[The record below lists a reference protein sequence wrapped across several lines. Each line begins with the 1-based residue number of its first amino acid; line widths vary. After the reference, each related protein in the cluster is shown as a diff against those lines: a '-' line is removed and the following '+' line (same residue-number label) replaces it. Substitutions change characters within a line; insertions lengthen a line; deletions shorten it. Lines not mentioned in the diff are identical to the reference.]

1 MAEGEFSITEEQGEF
16 NAWPQSARK
25 PRSTAILETVAAM
38 EAIRTRAPLEM
49 ARRQVN
55 TLNEAVAQAEARGRV
70 AHLVNADFE
79 NKLNQAI
86 ETTSLPDVHEA
97 ERERLKG
104 VKFAQATDSPEAY
117 ALARDHGGNLLQ
129 HLEARALSRQRTL
142 AKIIDER
149 ISDED
154 VGVASVIG
162 DILDIIVSAPIDALR
177 LGGFDRTDLAQKMH
191 GLMTAD
197 ITEEEFENEAK
208 AVLEE
213 MADAG
218 ILQDSNFLFL
228 MSGAQNLEELGEGI
242 EGTLEKFA
250 TVADLVTLG
259 GFAGSKA
266 LRGASMARST
276 TAIVSG
282 SAGPEA
288 AEQVLR
294 GAVASPGTTAATNA
308 DVIRHTQP
316 AFNRMPESFNG
327 QTRWVAPGSK
337 IAKEVETEN
346 TFFDIVRNAT
356 FSDRIDPQVLS
367 EWAPQGLKILSERI
381 DARSYDNVLELN
393 VEPDELGNLFGRVTY
408 GRSDGLPFGSG
419 RANTRTSKAS
429 AQKLANSLNGRI
441 VGTDVDLPQAA
452 ERATQL
458 AKNQRRGPETS
469 MIRVQEAMGG
479 GVLSPVVE
487 RAGDTLHRMF
497 QFANRGE
504 FMHEDALEKIEV
516 VVRRLNNRFGFEKE
530 MAQNMRSNAEARGI
544 SLAEQE
550 GRVNKALR
558 GYTNAYKELR
568 KGAFNPLQKLI
579 IDGNIAIGEQRWK
592 DARRIWGEINETVS
606 DKAKFDKAV
615 KDLGDIKPE
624 KRVIDPGTG
633 EAVVRTIDRGGREY
647 YVVDVLK
654 PIPTEGLAR
663 ELSNDEIGTGFLR
676 AFGSTWQTTP
686 TRLQELA
693 LRGEGVSAR
702 VRKQLER
709 ELNKTLK
716 PIKGTNEE
724 VFLEKIFYDL
734 RDGKLSHMR
743 RPLNKAEF
751 ESEWARYSEARPS
764 EAAFAAY
771 QSVQK
776 FNDMQYLLKADEMY
790 KRTVNSG
797 YDEVVSFRIA
807 RQDGDVE
814 DFDLVAKRTTPANV
828 DDEAINPITGV
839 HYDAENIPEGSK
851 VFEVLNYYKTGD
863 RHAKYVVFDEPK
875 VRRLYHSDV
884 LGYNPGGPR
893 GYEFTNHFVKQEGG
907 VTLLS
912 GRTGSSLPKTIL
924 GTATRKEAE
933 LAVEQINNILK
944 FVGDKVPGL
953 QGMTTAQAI
962 SAMGELG
969 SELSEVLV
977 RNNTWNPN
985 LETVDA
991 FIEFMRKYGL
1001 HPGKNVGTA
1010 MDSQPLAI
1018 ADDAGQLRFSEKTY
1032 GEVFTSRLNNP
1043 RNSTRRDEPIMG
1055 FGGAR
1060 AVTRSPLDMIQND
1073 FMRVMHSQ
1081 ALSAY
1086 NFQAVN
1092 GWLKGAKAHI
1102 LNNEQIAGA
1111 QPLRAMREAKVADTP
1126 QGRNYQAARNAIERT
1141 LGTRAE
1147 SERKWNAMMGRTAE
1161 WIWDK
1166 GFVKIDPE
1174 TGGRSP
1180 GKLIRA
1186 LQASSDPFMFLRGIS
1201 FDARLG
1207 MFSPDQM
1214 IVQSSQF
1221 VNIAAIVGPQRWPEA
1236 LQAAATHWPVRAAVH
1251 TLNQHGPEG
1260 AINNLRAIGRR
1271 TSTFTGMSEDE
1282 FVEFATWV
1290 WESGRLEVGTE
1301 VAELSQQ
1308 SMSLTRNMFGKI
1320 RRNSR
1325 FFFNEGEKFP
1335 RSAAIRVAWNE
1346 YRKTFPNADMN
1357 TNHARNWIAR
1367 RNDAL
1372 TAAMTRSS
1380 AATWQQGPLSVP
1392 LQFMS
1397 YITRMFESL
1406 FTNRILTKAER
1417 KRLGLAQLFFWG
1429 AAGTGAGSLFDAY
1442 VLENGYNIDSTT
1454 YTALRYGLLDAIVQ
1468 SVTGSEAVIG
1478 GRLAPAEGI
1487 QQLIDNW
1494 RDQNFF
1500 ETAVGP
1506 AGALITD
1513 SGQALVKG
1521 MMDAMTGNFSMVE
1534 SDMTEFVRH
1543 ISVFDDATK
1552 AWIVYNTGDYLS
1564 RNGDKVIE
1572 GLTGTDALL
1581 VGLGWQLEDV
1591 NLQYSRL
1598 EVLRN
1603 QNDHVKEVTKRI
1615 KEYVREHNEAI
1626 LNDDLEKA
1634 QNIQK
1639 LIATLMGTS
1648 PVWAQ
1653 EDMQR
1658 ALAGD
1663 FGTMA
1668 DRTFMTALK
1677 RGHGMVNLKTET
1689 DTTNIGED
1697 R

>member
-1 MAEGEFSITEEQGEF
+1 MATDEFSITEEQGEF
-16 NAWPQSARK
+16 NAWPQSVRK

-38 EAIRTRAPLEM
+38 EAIRTRAPLES

-55 TLNEAVAQAEARGRV
+55 TLNEAVAQSEARGRV

-79 NKLNQAI
+79 DKLNQAI

-104 VKFAQATDSPEAY
+104 VQFAQETDSPESY
-117 ALARDHGGNLLQ
+117 ALARDHGGPLLQ
-129 HLEARALSRQRTL
+129 HLESRALSRQRTL

-154 VGVASVIG
+154 VGVASIIG

-197 ITEEEFENEAK
+197 ISEKEFENEAK

-218 ILQDSNFLFL
+218 VLQDSNFLFL
-228 MSGAQNLEELGEGI
+228 MSGAQNLEELGEGL

-259 GFAGSKA
+259 GFAGAKA

-282 SAGPEA
+282 HAGPEA
-288 AEQVLR
+288 AEEVLR
-294 GAVASPGTTAATNA
+294 GAVAAPGTTAATNA

-316 AFNRMPESFNG
+316 GFNRMPESFNG

-356 FSDRIDPQVLS
+356 YSDRIDPQVLS
-367 EWAPQGLKILSERI
+367 EWAPQGLRILSDRI

-393 VEPDELGNLFGRVTY
+393 VEPDELGNLFGKITY
-408 GRSDGLPFGSG
+408 GRSDGQPFGAG
-419 RANTRTSKAS
+419 RANTTTSRGS
-429 AQKLANSLNGRI
+429 AQKLANQLGGE
-441 VGTDVDLPQAA
+441 V
-452 ERATQL
+452 RA
-458 AKNQRRGPETS
+458 
-469 MIRVQEAMGG
+469 
-479 GVLSPVVE
+479 
-487 RAGDTLHRMF
+487 
-497 QFANRGE
+497 
-504 FMHEDALEKIEV
+504 
-516 VVRRLNNRFGFEKE
+516 
-530 MAQNMRSNAEARGI
+530 
-544 SLAEQE
+544 
-550 GRVNKALR
+550 
-558 GYTNAYKELR
+558 
-568 KGAFNPLQKLI
+568 
-579 IDGNIAIGEQRWK
+579 
-592 DARRIWGEINETVS
+592 
-606 DKAKFDKAV
+606 
-615 KDLGDIKPE
+615 
-624 KRVIDPGTG
+624 
-633 EAVVRTIDRGGREY
+633 IDRGGREY
-647 YVVDVLK
+647 YVVDVRK
-654 PIPTEGLAR
+654 PMPTEGLAR

-686 TRLQELA
+686 PRLQELA
-693 LRGEGVSAR
+693 VRGEGVSAR

-734 RDGKLSHMR
+734 RDGKLSHLR

-751 ESEWARYSEARPS
+751 ESEWARYTEARPS
-764 EAAFAAY
+764 EKAFAAY

-814 DFDLVAKRTTPANV
+814 DFDLVAKRTTPESV
-828 DDEAINPITGV
+828 DDEAINPITGIK
-839 HYDAENIPEGSK
+839 YDAENIPEGST

-933 LAVEQINNILK
+933 LAVEEINNIFR
-944 FVGDKVPGL
+944 FVQDRMPGL
-953 QGMTTAQAI
+953 RGMTTAQAI
-962 SAMGELG
+962 SAMGEFG
-969 SELSEVLV
+969 DELAEVLV

-985 LETVDA
+985 IETVDA
-991 FIEFMRKYGL
+991 FIDFMRKYEL
-1001 HPGKNVGTA
+1001 HPGRNVGTA

-1043 RNSTRRDEPIMG
+1043 RNSTRRDEPIVG

-1086 NFQAVN
+1086 NFQAVS

-1102 LNNEQIAGA
+1102 LNNKQIAGA

-1180 GKLIRA
+1180 GKLIRT
-1186 LQASSDPFMFLRGIS
+1186 LQASSDPFAFLRGIS

-1207 MFSPDQM
+1207 MFSPDQF
-1214 IVQSSQF
+1214 IVQSSQYA
-1221 VNIAAIVGPQRWPEA
+1221 NIAAIVGPRRWPEA
-1236 LQAAATHWPVRAAVH
+1236 LQAAATHWPVRAAVR
-1251 TLNQHGPEG
+1251 TLNVHGPEG
-1260 AINNLRAIGRR
+1260 AMANLRAIGRR
-1271 TSTFTGMSEDE
+1271 TSSFTGMSEDE

-1335 RSAAIRVAWNE
+1335 RSAAIRIAWNE

-1372 TAAMTRSS
+1372 TAAMTRAS
-1380 AATWQQGPLSVP
+1380 AASWQQGPLSVP

-1397 YITRMFESL
+1397 YITRMMESL
-1406 FTNRILTKAER
+1406 FTDRILSGTINPLRIEQGRLKLQMPKGER
-1417 KRLGLAQLFFWG
+1417 ARLLLAQLFFWG
-1429 AAGTGAGSLFDAY
+1429 AAGTGAGSFFDAY

-1454 YTALRYGLLDAIVQ
+1454 YTAMRYGLLDATIQ
-1468 SVTGSEAVIG
+1468 AATGSEAVIG

-1513 SGQALVKG
+1513 GGQVLVKG
-1521 MMDAMTGNFSMVE
+1521 MMDAMTGNFSMAE
-1534 SDMTEFVRH
+1534 ADLTEFVRH
-1543 ISVFDDATK
+1543 ISVFDDATR
-1552 AWIVYNTGDYLS
+1552 AWIIYNTGDYLS
-1564 RNGDKVIE
+1564 RNGDKIIE

-1677 RGHGMVNLKTET
+1677 RGQGIINQQTET
-1689 DTTNIGED
+1689 DTTQIGDNE
-1697 R
+1697 